1 MSQDNVSECD
11 YAYQYMIKNLKP
23 NLRQYPLD
31 PREAIETYHA
41 GGFIFSDREDLILEP
56 YRDGYYRRKYSL
68 TIAAFLLGL
77 PLPDPII
84 ATRTPRVDSGVIR
97 IVSGYQS
104 LLLLLTYFGCDIRH
118 NRSLHSVP
126 IYPRIEN
133 MEFSNLTST
142 QVDEIMGMRSIPIT
156 FVETEHNDRFQED
169 GIYGAGAV
177 SEYYWMW
184 NL

>member
-41 GGFIFSDREDLILEP
+41 GGFIFSDHEDLILEP

-104 LLLLLTYFGCDIRH
+104 LLSLLTYFGCDTRH

-133 MEFSNLTST
+133 MESTVRGEKDNAARRRFLVGKVSSIFWVTS
-142 QVDEIMGMRSIPIT
+142 
-156 FVETEHNDRFQED
+156 
-169 GIYGAGAV
+169 
-177 SEYYWMW
+177 W
-184 NL
+184 

>member
-1 MSQDNVSECD
+1 MSQNNVSERD
-11 YAYQYMIKNLKP
+11 RAYQHMVNNLKP

-31 PREAIETYHA
+31 PREAIETYHT
-41 GGFIFSDREDLILEP
+41 GGFIFPDHEDLILEP

-97 IVSGYQS
+97 LVSGHQS
-104 LLLLLTYFGCDIRH
+104 LLSLLTYFGCDTRH
-118 NRSLHSVP
+118 TRSLHSVP
-126 IYPRIEN
+126 IYPRLEN

-142 QVDEIMGMRSIPIT
+142 QVDEIMGMRSILVT

-169 GIYGAGAV
+169 GIYGAAAV